1 MADAQ
6 TLARRAAVAAGR
18 EPADL
23 VLKNAGVVNVFTKE
37 ITVCDVAVADGYIAG
52 LGEYSGRTE
61 ADCTGKIVCP
71 GFIDAHM
78 HMESVMSSPFELA
91 RAIVPR
97 GTTTVIADPHEIV
110 NVCGAKAVDYLLD
123 ATEHLPL
130 NVYLML
136 PSSVPATPFET
147 NGADFTPAD
156 MAPYLG
162 HPRVLGLG
170 EVMNYPAA
178 VAGDAGVLEK
188 VALAQARGKLAD
200 GHAPGISGK
209 DLQAYAAL
217 GIATEHECTTFAEAA
232 EKLRAGLAVLVREGS
247 AAKNLSTLVRGWLD
261 SKLPADRL
269 LFCTDDKH
277 IDDVSENGNVRH
289 NVHLAIQLGVDPVT
303 AVCMATYNAA
313 RVYGLRELGAVAPGY
328 RADLVVLD
336 DLKNVDVGA
345 VYKDGV
351 EVRRAL
357 EGLAAA
363 PVPPELLDSV
373 HCRRFTEA
381 DFALRVRGETD
392 CIELVPYQIATR
404 HLREQ
409 VPQKDGFFAP
419 DSVYTKLCVVERHGK
434 NGSVAVCPLKGY
446 GITGGAIATS
456 VAHDSHNIIAAG
468 DNDRDIALAV
478 NRLREIGGGY
488 VLCAGGE
495 VRGEVPLR
503 IAGLMSTEPWETVRD
518 ATAAILKQASGMG
531 IPYHVDPF
539 ITLSFLALPVIPELR
554 LTDRGLFDVVRFAPV
569 EQE

>member
-156 MAPYLG
+156 MAPYLA

-232 EKLRAGLAVLVREGS
+232 EKLRAGFAVLVREGS

-503 IAGLMSTEPWETVRD
+503 IAGLMSTEPWETVRE

>member
-37 ITVCDVAVADGYIAG
+37 ITVCDVAVADGYVAG

-61 ADCTGKIVCP
+61 TDCTGKIVCP

-178 VAGDAGVLEK
+178 VAGDVGVLEK

-261 SKLPADRL
+261 SKLPSDRL

-277 IDDVSENGNVRH
+277 IDDVNENGNVRH

-434 NGSVAVCPLKGY
+434 NGNVAVCPLKGY

-468 DNDRDIALAV
+468 DSDRDIALAV

-569 EQE
+569 ERE

>member
-1 MADAQ
+1 MDRR
-6 TLARRAAVAAGR
+6 TLTDVAAGR
-18 EPADL
+18 TPADL
-23 VLKNAGVVNVFTKE
+23 VLKHAGVVNVFTRE

-52 LGEYSGRTE
+52 LGEYSGRVE
-61 ADCTGKIVCP
+61 VDCTGKTVCP

-110 NVCGAKAVDYLLD
+110 NVCGTAAVDYLLD

-130 NVYLML
+130 NVYLMM

-147 NGADFTPAD
+147 NGADFTAQD
-156 MAPYLG
+156 MAPYFS

-178 VAGDAGVLEK
+178 VAGDAGVVEK
-188 VALAQARGKLAD
+188 VELAHRSGKLAD
-200 GHAPGISGK
+200 GHAPGVTGA

-247 AAKNLSTLVRGWLD
+247 AAKNLSTLIRGWLD
-261 SKLPADRL
+261 SKLPSDRI

-336 DLKNVDVGA
+336 NLKEVTVSA

-351 EVRRAL
+351 EASQVFT
-357 EGLAAA
+357 GLTAA
-363 PVPPELLDSV
+363 PVPPQLLDSV
-373 HCRRFTEA
+373 HCRALTEA
-381 DFALRVRGETD
+381 DLALRVHGETD
-392 CIELVPYQIATR
+392 CIELVPYQIATK
-404 HLREQ
+404 HVREA
-409 VPQKDGFFAP
+409 VPQKDGLFAP

-434 NGSVAVCPLKGY
+434 NGNVAVCPLKGY

-518 ATAAILKQASGMG
+518 ATASILKQASGMG

-569 EQE
+569 EPK

>member
-37 ITVCDVAVADGYIAG
+37 ITVCDVAVADGYVAG

-61 ADCTGKIVCP
+61 TDCTGKIVCP

-156 MAPYLG
+156 MAPYLA

-232 EKLRAGLAVLVREGS
+232 EKLRAGFAVLVREGS

-357 EGLAAA
+357 EGLLAA

-381 DFALRVRGETD
+381 DFTLRVRGETD

>member
-37 ITVCDVAVADGYIAG
+37 ITVCDVAVADGYVAG

-61 ADCTGKIVCP
+61 TDCTGKIVCP
-71 GFIDAHM
+71 GLIDAHM

-261 SKLPADRL
+261 SKLPSDRL

-336 DLKNVDVGA
+336 DLKNVDVDT

-357 EGLAAA
+357 DGLSAA

-373 HCRRFTEA
+373 HCRRFTED
-381 DFALRVRGETD
+381 DFALHVRGETD

-434 NGSVAVCPLKGY
+434 NGNVAVCPLKGY

-569 EQE
+569 ERE

>member
-209 DLQAYAAL
+209 ELQAYAAL

-232 EKLRAGLAVLVREGS
+232 EKLRAGFAVLVREGS

-357 EGLAAA
+357 EGLLAA

-381 DFALRVRGETD
+381 DFTLRVRGETD

>member
-209 DLQAYAAL
+209 ELQAYAAL

-232 EKLRAGLAVLVREGS
+232 EKLRAGFAVLVREGS

-261 SKLPADRL
+261 SKLPSDRL

-336 DLKNVDVGA
+336 DLKEVTVDA

-357 EGLAAA
+357 DGLSAA

-434 NGSVAVCPLKGY
+434 NGNVAVCPLKGY

>member
-37 ITVCDVAVADGYIAG
+37 ITVCDVAVADGYVAG

-61 ADCTGKIVCP
+61 TDCTGKIVCP

-188 VALAQARGKLAD
+188 VALAQACGKLAD

-261 SKLPADRL
+261 SKLPSDRL

-336 DLKNVDVGA
+336 NLKEVTVDA

-357 EGLAAA
+357 DGLSAA

-434 NGSVAVCPLKGY
+434 NGNVAVCPLKGY

-569 EQE
+569 ERE

>member
-1 MADAQ
+1 M
-6 TLARRAAVAAGR
+6 
-18 EPADL
+18 
-23 VLKNAGVVNVFTKE
+23 
-37 ITVCDVAVADGYIAG
+37 
-52 LGEYSGRTE
+52 
-61 ADCTGKIVCP
+61 
-71 GFIDAHM
+71 
-78 HMESVMSSPFELA
+78 
-91 RAIVPR
+91 
-97 GTTTVIADPHEIV
+97 
-110 NVCGAKAVDYLLD
+110 
-123 ATEHLPL
+123 
-130 NVYLML
+130 
-136 PSSVPATPFET
+136 
-147 NGADFTPAD
+147 
-156 MAPYLG
+156 
-162 HPRVLGLG
+162 
-170 EVMNYPAA
+170 
-178 VAGDAGVLEK
+178 
-188 VALAQARGKLAD
+188 
-200 GHAPGISGK
+200 
-209 DLQAYAAL
+209 
-217 GIATEHECTTFAEAA
+217 
-232 EKLRAGLAVLVREGS
+232 GS
-247 AAKNLSTLVRGWLD
+247 EMCIRD
-261 SKLPADRL
+261 S
-269 LFCTDDKH
+269 
-277 IDDVSENGNVRH
+277 
-289 NVHLAIQLGVDPVT
+289 
-303 AVCMATYNAA
+303 
-313 RVYGLRELGAVAPGY
+313 VYGLRELGAVAPGY

-357 EGLAAA
+357 DGLSAA

-381 DFALRVRGETD
+381 DFALHVRGETD
-392 CIELVPYQIATR
+392 CIELVQYQIATR

-434 NGSVAVCPLKGY
+434 NGNVAVCPLKGY

>member
-188 VALAQARGKLAD
+188 VALAQACGKLAD

-232 EKLRAGLAVLVREGS
+232 EKLRAGFAVLVREGS

-261 SKLPADRL
+261 SKLPSDRL

-357 EGLAAA
+357 DGLSAA

-373 HCRRFTEA
+373 HCRRFTED

-434 NGSVAVCPLKGY
+434 NGNVAVCPLKGY

-569 EQE
+569 ERE

>member
-209 DLQAYAAL
+209 ELQAYAAL

-232 EKLRAGLAVLVREGS
+232 EKLRAGFAVLVREGS

-261 SKLPADRL
+261 SKLPSDRL

-357 EGLAAA
+357 EGLLAA

-381 DFALRVRGETD
+381 DFTLRVRGETD